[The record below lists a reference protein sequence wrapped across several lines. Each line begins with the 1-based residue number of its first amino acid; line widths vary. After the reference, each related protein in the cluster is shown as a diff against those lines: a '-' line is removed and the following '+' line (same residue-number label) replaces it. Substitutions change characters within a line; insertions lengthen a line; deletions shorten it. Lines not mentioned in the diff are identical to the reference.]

1 MDVYVKYANNVL
13 AAGMLLLKGDIKTG
27 ALVGVLV
34 RVRVQ
39 LQQHWCMY
47 VRMYTSHV
55 AGVDYMHVQSNSEI
69 PGLYVYV

>member
-1 MDVYVKYANNVL
+1 MKYANNVL

-47 VRMYTSHV
+47 VRMYTSHHV